1 MAAGRR
7 QEDLMPYIPNT
18 DADRRKMLE
27 TVGVKTVEELFSVI
41 PDGLRLKQEL
51 DIPPGLPETELWL
64 YFKQMAAENKVFCG
78 SRTFA
83 GGGVYSHFV
92 PSVVKELAH
101 RNEMY
106 TAYTPYQPEV
116 SQGMLQAIFE
126 YQSFVCLLTGME
138 ASNASSYDGGTAMA
152 DATLMARNI
161 TKRYRTLFPRFIHP
175 QYREVV
181 ATYSLGLGI
190 EDAQLPVREDG
201 ALDRS
206 ALTAELA
213 KGDVAA
219 LVLQVPNY
227 LGFYQEDIPSL
238 MQEAHDAGA
247 LVIMA
252 IYPFVAGVMKT
263 PGELGADI
271 AVFEGQALG
280 LPASYGGPLLGGLAT
295 TMKHIR
301 QLPGRIVGKT
311 GAAFGREGFVMTLQ
325 AREQH
330 IRREKAASN
339 ICTNEA
345 LAAYQATVYLA
356 SIGKDGFHRIAR
368 KCEDN
373 AHYAAEKLDEVKGL
387 KRAFPQ
393 RAFFNEFAVMLEEPA
408 KLEPVRR
415 KLLGKGWLPGIPLED
430 KFPELPGGLLLAFTE
445 MHTRETIDAFV
456 GDLKEALNG

>member
-1 MAAGRR
+1 
-7 QEDLMPYIPNT
+7 MPYIPNT
-18 DADRRKMLE
+18 DADRRRMLA
-27 TVGVKTVEELFSVI
+27 TVGVKTVEELLEVI
-41 PDGLRLKQEL
+41 PPELRLNGEL
-51 DIPPGLPETELWL
+51 DLPPGMPETELWL
-64 YFKQMAAENKVFCG
+64 YFQRMASENQVFCG

-83 GGGVYSHFV
+83 GGGVYPHFV

-152 DATLMARNI
+152 DAALMARNI
-161 TKRYRTLFPRFIHP
+161 TRRPRILFPRFLHP

-181 ATYSLGLGI
+181 ATYSRGLGT
-190 EDAQLPVREDG
+190 EDAEIPTGEDG
-201 ALDRS
+201 TLDRS
-206 ALTAELA
+206 ALSAELA

-219 LVLQVPNY
+219 LALQIPNY
-227 LGFYQEDIPSL
+227 VGFYEDDIPAL
-238 MQEAHDAGA
+238 VQEAHDAGA

-252 IYPFVAGVMKT
+252 VYPFVTAVMKT

-271 AVFEGQALG
+271 ALFEGQALG
-280 LPASYGGPLLGGLAT
+280 LPTSYGGPLLGGLAT
-295 TMKHIR
+295 TMKHVR
-301 QLPGRIVGKT
+301 QLPGRIVGRT

-330 IRREKAASN
+330 IRREKASSN
-339 ICTNEA
+339 ICTNQA

-356 SIGKDGFHRIAR
+356 SIGKHGFHRIAR

-373 AHYAAEKLDEVKGL
+373 AHYAAGRLDGVQGL
-387 KRAFPQ
+387 RRLFPE
-393 RAFFNEFAVMLEEPA
+393 RPFFHEFAVALEEPTR
-408 KLEPVRR
+408 LEPVRR
-415 KLLGKGWLPGIPLED
+415 RLMAKGWLPGIPLEGR
-430 KFPELPGGLLLAFTE
+430 FPELPGGLLLAFTE
-445 MHTRETIDAFV
+445 MHSHETIDAFV
-456 GDLKEALNG
+456 SDLKEALNG